1 MAASD
6 SQDPVQPSPATP
18 PLAAPGALEPLRDP
32 TFRTIWIA
40 NLVSN
45 VGAWM
50 QGVGA
55 GWEMTHLAP
64 SPLFVALI
72 ATASTLPVF
81 FFAYPAGVLAD
92 QFDRRRYLIGC
103 QLWMLA
109 SAALL
114 ALLAA
119 TGNLT
124 AWSLRALTFSLGIG
138 NAMNGP
144 AWQSAVPELVGRR
157 LLPQAVAL
165 NSAGFNAARTLGPG
179 IGGLVYAALGIVALF
194 LVNAVSFLAVVLALL
209 RWRRQPVETGPRGFF
224 AGVVS
229 GFQWLRQAGDLHVI
243 MLRALLFFLPASA
256 LMSLLPLL
264 ARNHLQLDAMGF
276 GVISS
281 AFGAGAVLGA
291 FVLPRLRAACG
302 AEGTVPVAMAIYGA
316 GMVLA
321 VVPVAAV
328 SGLGIGIAGI
338 GWISVIA
345 SNNVAAQLR
354 LPGWVRARGI
364 AAYQMSFFGSL
375 ALGGVLWGNVAE
387 FLGSAR
393 TIAIACALVFVVAAL
408 TTRLRKLGE
417 PDPET

>member
-1 MAASD
+1 MAVSDPQDLAS
-6 SQDPVQPSPATP
+6 PP
-18 PLAAPGALEPLRDP
+18 PLPPPPGALEPLRDG
-32 TFRTIWIA
+32 TFRAIWIA

-55 GWEMTHLAP
+55 AWEMTHLAS

-72 ATASTLPVF
+72 STASTLPVF

-92 QFDRRRYLIGC
+92 QLDRRRYLICC

-109 SAALL
+109 CAAALATL
-114 ALLAA
+114 AVI
-119 TGNLT
+119 GQLT
-124 AWSLRALTFSLGIG
+124 AWSLLLLTFALGVG

-179 IGGLVYAALGIVALF
+179 IGGLIYAAAGIVSLFAL
-194 LVNAVSFLAVVLALL
+194 NAVTFLAVVLALL
-209 RWRRQPVETGPRGFF
+209 RWKRAPTETGPRGFF

-229 GFQWLRQAGDLHVI
+229 GAVWLRQAGDLHVI

-256 LMSLLPLL
+256 LMALVPLL
-264 ARNHLQLDAMGF
+264 ARNYLQLDAMGF
-276 GVISS
+276 GIISS
-281 AFGAGAVLGA
+281 AFGGGAVLGA
-291 FVLPRLRAACG
+291 FVLPRLRARFG
-302 AEGTVPVAMAIYGA
+302 AERAIPAAMLVYGL
-316 GMVLA
+316 GMALA
-321 VVPVAAV
+321 VVPVAVV
-328 SGLGIGIAGI
+328 SGLGVGLAGI

-375 ALGGVLWGNVAE
+375 AIGSVLWGNVAE
-387 FLGSAR
+387 LLGSAM
-393 TIAIACALVFVVAAL
+393 TIGCAAALVFVTAAL
-408 TTRLRKLGE
+408 TLRLRPLAE
-417 PDPET
+417 PDAET